1 MVDVFITLAG
11 EFFYFLGVFLGV
23 FLDQSD
29 LPGPGKAA
37 VK

>member
-11 EFFYFLGVFLGV
+11 EFFLFFGGV

>member
-11 EFFYFLGVFLGV
+11 EFFYFFGV

>member
-11 EFFYFLGVFLGV
+11 EFFLFFGGF